1 MYFEYINEKGRK
13 LGPEL
18 RLALTT
24 SMSELE
30 HAHDQLINSVQTDR
44 HYPVWIYNF
53 RQGEY
58 PRHTLNEALRQIDY
72 QPGQGGTESLL
83 FPALVGSSEH
93 TLNYV
98 HRVNSARQ
106 RLSTVLKKFKGIDV
120 LVQDKDTGDMIKRQ
134 WLRVVLA
141 MLGHPRLNQRQATR
155 LFRCFEK
162 KPTQVSYSWVN
173 LRKVSYTTVREL
185 RQELEIRISK
195 QSTGLSKALESD
207 YEKLAA
213 LDLDEPLAMV
223 TPLREQ
229 VRANVTWADTDNHV
243 TKRAQCYASAPIF
256 YPARLRENLPRLRKL
271 PDKDAPRSFRLQ
283 RSDLKLENEPL
294 IAKQRI
300 YRYRRECREAAKRNA
315 RERGV

>member
-13 LGPEL
+13 VGPEL
-18 RLALTT
+18 RLSLTT

-30 HAHDQLINSVQTDR
+30 DAQDQLANSVLADR
-44 HYPVWIYNF
+44 HYPLWIYELK
-53 RQGEY
+53 QGEL

-93 TLNYV
+93 TLDCV
-98 HRVNSARQ
+98 RKVNSARE
-106 RLSTVLKKFKGIDV
+106 RLSSSLKKFKGIDV
-120 LVQDKDTGDMIKRQ
+120 LVQDRDTGDMVKRQ

-155 LFRCFEK
+155 VFRCFEK

-173 LRKVSYTTVREL
+173 LRKVSYTTAREL
-185 RQELEIRISK
+185 RQEFEQRISK
-195 QSTGLSKALESD
+195 QSSGLSKSLESD
-207 YEKLAA
+207 YEKLAS
-213 LDLDEPLAMV
+213 LDLDEPLAVV

-229 VRANVTWADTDNHV
+229 VRANVTWSDVENHV
-243 TKRAQCYASAPIF
+243 IKRAQFYASAPIF

-300 YRYRRECREAAKRNA
+300 YRYRPECRQAAKRHA